1 MEIIEN
7 NFTPAVL
14 AIVNYH
20 TAMHY
25 GIDAVANDARTSF
38 YPYG

>member
-14 AIVNYH
+14 AIVNYY

-25 GIDAVANDARTSF
+25 GIDAVANA
-38 YPYG
+38 